1 MVKNMKLKAFY
12 FLSLC
17 CLLTGCVES
26 TGTKYLSF
34 YIDVPKQDPNPSK
47 AVFSSVVPTD
57 GPDGVCI
64 YKNGKCDNSNL
75 DFLIKD
81 FKKEFDS
88 DFIATYYALKVND
101 NINKFQG
108 CGYMFMDSEIKEHE
122 NEYETKSNNLVLRT
136 WATCP
141 TESTFDYRTY
151 VFYKNKEIG
160 TVNLLNSVYDEGNRE
175 WVKKIVPK
183 IALCAAKTGFKGVI
197 GGEEYFVERPK
208 SPSIEKFF
216 NQCGMDW

>member
-151 VFYKNKEIG
+151 VFYKNKKQ
-160 TVNLLNSVYDEGNRE
+160 DE
-175 WVKKIVPK
+175 
-183 IALCAAKTGFKGVI
+183 
-197 GGEEYFVERPK
+197 K
-208 SPSIEKFF
+208 SCLVFLSL
-216 NQCGMDW
+216 QLQ